1 MKRITS
7 LLVFL
12 FTMTLLLTN
21 TAEVKAQEEEKN
33 SPISIGVD
41 LMSRYVWR
49 GTDYGSS
56 PSIQPSIEFAT
67 GGFALGFWGAYTTN
81 LPGVQELDLYAS
93 YTIQEMVTIGLTDYF
108 FPDEIFGYD
117 YFETRRDSSGHVLEG
132 FASFNG
138 TENLPLTFLMGVNF
152 YNDSHNSVYFEV
164 GYGFSIFDV
173 FLGMGNGIY
182 TTDNNFNLVNI
193 GITASKTI
201 QLTEKF
207 GLPLSTSFIMNPE
220 AKAVHLVFGIS
231 L

>member
-21 TAEVKAQEEEKN
+21 STEVKAQEEEKN
-33 SPISIGVD
+33 SPISVGVD

-108 FPDEIFGYD
+108 FPDEILGYD
-117 YFETRRDSSGHVLEG
+117 YFETR
-132 FASFNG
+132 
-138 TENLPLTFLMGVNF
+138 
-152 YNDSHNSVYFEV
+152 
-164 GYGFSIFDV
+164 
-173 FLGMGNGIY
+173 
-182 TTDNNFNLVNI
+182 
-193 GITASKTI
+193 
-201 QLTEKF
+201 
-207 GLPLSTSFIMNPE
+207 
-220 AKAVHLVFGIS
+220 
-231 L
+231 